1 MFCTVTLIDEHTSV
15 CSWLC
20 LSIQQP
26 VLVGVGVV
34 VELLLVGVGVVLELL
49 LVGVGVVVELLL
61 VGVGVV
67 VELLLV
73 GVGVVVELL
82 SMAKPFGNPTVIL
95 RTVLEVP
102 SPMRVP
108 ATTCTEY
115 SPSGT
120 ASFAIRF
127 PKLHV

>member
-26 VLVGVGVV
+26 V
-34 VELLLVGVGVVLELL
+34 
-49 LVGVGVVVELLL
+49 L

-115 SPSGT
+115 LPSGT
-120 ASFAIRF
+120 ASFAIRC

>member
-20 LSIQQP
+20 LSIQP
-26 VLVGVGVV
+26 PLR
-34 VELLLVGVGVVLELL
+34 
-49 LVGVGVVVELLL
+49 

-120 ASFAIRF
+120 ASFAIRS

>member
-34 VELLLVGVGVVLELL
+34 VELLLVGVGVV
-49 LVGVGVVVELLL
+49 VELLL
-61 VGVGVV
+61 
-67 VELLLV
+67 
-73 GVGVVVELL
+73 VGVVVELL

-120 ASFAIRF
+120 ASFVIRS